1 MDTIPISEAKT
12 RLTELADKADRE
24 HDHFTLTRNGR
35 ARAVLVGVS
44 EWESIQETMAILANR
59 PLREELAQAAADDA
73 AGNLTSHEEMTAI
86 MNERLGRG

>member
-1 MDTIPISEAKT
+1 MDTIPISEAKA

-24 HDHFTLTRNGR
+24 HDHYTLTRNGR

-44 EWESIQETMAILANR
+44 EWESIQETMAILANQQ
-59 PLREELAQAAADDA
+59 LREELAQAATDEA
-73 AGNLTSHEEMTAI
+73 AGNLTSHEDMAAI